1 MIERERFPNKFKQVV
16 NFLKGHREIKKDKD
30 TYEAGFVQKGILYG
44 LNTLI
49 PKTVRRSGILND
61 SARREMVDKLL
72 IYQVRLNDRL
82 DFERSR
88 RTDMSDIVTE
98 ATEKEAEAKE
108 QLEESLIGFDEGLK
122 QIIFN
127 MLEEVEIVENHAA
140 RRAGMMTFDEVEQY
154 RNIVNAISNCLLT
167 VTILGTNSLNGRL
180 TTLSEED

>member
-1 MIERERFPNKFKQVV
+1 
-16 NFLKGHREIKKDKD
+16 
-30 TYEAGFVQKGILYG
+30 
-44 LNTLI
+44 
-49 PKTVRRSGILND
+49 
-61 SARREMVDKLL
+61 
-72 IYQVRLNDRL
+72 
-82 DFERSR
+82 
-88 RTDMSDIVTE
+88 
-98 ATEKEAEAKE
+98 
-108 QLEESLIGFDEGLK
+108 LIGFDEGLK